1 MFHQCTGVFMDRR
14 MKNSE
19 KDVSETFLEVFL
31 PNQKRILSF
40 ILCYIPN
47 RADADD
53 VFQNTTSVLWKKF
66 DQYTAGTDFIA
77 WSTVIAR
84 YEVMSYYKKKKRDGK
99 IHFDEQMQRIIDA
112 DMETVNSQFDNRID
126 ALRKCLKKLISDEIQ
141 ILKMRYEQD
150 LSFAKI
156 ADRLSISS
164 TAAFKK
170 VSKIH
175 SRLIQ
180 CIRQRVVLEKEHE

>member
-1 MFHQCTGVFMDRR
+1 MECTGSFMDRK
-14 MKNSE
+14 MKNGE
-19 KDVSETFLEVFL
+19 KKDVSETFLEVFL

-47 RADADD
+47 RADAED

-66 DQYTAGTDFIA
+66 DRYTAGTDFIA
-77 WSTVIAR
+77 WSTAIAR

-99 IHFDEQMQRIIDA
+99 IHFDEQMQQIIDA
-112 DMETVNSQFDNRID
+112 DMKTVNSQFDNRID
-126 ALRKCLKKLISDEIQ
+126 ALRKCLERLISDEIQ

-156 ADRLSISS
+156 ADCLSISS

-170 VSKIH
+170 ISKIH

-180 CIRQRVVLEKEHE
+180 CIRQRVALEKEHE